1 MTSAYVEL
9 PGSHREPP
17 KETPAIASVRAVNP
31 SEEIEISIYLKD
43 RDPDPLKQ
51 PPITADESA
60 AQARSAQS
68 FESLN
73 AQRLQEYKPD
83 VDAISKFITTAGLS
97 IVKID
102 LARRL
107 IKVSG
112 TADKLES
119 AFRTTLHYYNDGKTP
134 FRARAGSLSVPA
146 DVVDSIEAVL
156 GLDTRP
162 IAKPKLTYHL
172 NPHAIVGHLPNEV
185 AKLYG
190 FPTTAGMGAGQCV
203 ALIELGGGYRDSDN
217 EKAFRAMGLSPPTV
231 VSISVSGGINR
242 PGVDTGADGEV
253 ALDIQVAGGAAPGA
267 KIAVYFAPNTIQGFV
282 DSITRATHDPI
293 NSPSIISISWGSPE
307 ANWADQDLA
316 AMTTAFR
323 DAARQNVTVLAAS
336 GDNLATD
343 GLTDGRAHTDFPAS
357 SPYVLGCGGTVID
370 TQENNIQ
377 NEKVWNN
384 GGSGT
389 GGGISDKFDL
399 PAYQANA
406 NIPKS
411 INDNRVGRGV
421 PDIAANADPNSGYK
435 VVVGGVG
442 GPIGG
447 TSAVAP
453 LLAGLFALI
462 NESCGK
468 PAGFTHPLLYGNSA
482 AFRQIT
488 LGDNKDG
495 QIGYA
500 AGPGWNAC
508 AGLGAPQGANL
519 LSLFRKA
526 SGKLSS

>member
-1 MTSAYVEL
+1 MTSDYVEL
-9 PGSHREPP
+9 PGSYREPP

-43 RDPDPLKQ
+43 REPDPLSQ
-51 PPITADESA
+51 PPLTT
-60 AQARSAQS
+60 QS
-68 FESLN
+68 VQPPQNLN
-73 AQRLQEYKPD
+73 AQRLQEYKHD
-83 VDAISKFITTAGLS
+83 IDAISKFVSTSGLS

-102 LARRL
+102 ASRRL

-112 TADKLES
+112 TADKLEA
-119 AFRTTLHYYNDGKTP
+119 AFRTKLHYYNDGKTP
-134 FRARAGSLSVPA
+134 FRARAGSLSVPS
-146 DVVDSIEAVL
+146 DVVNSIEAVL

-162 IAKPKLTYHL
+162 IANPKLTRHA

-190 FPTTAGMGAGQCV
+190 FPTTAGMGAGQCIS
-203 ALIELGGGYRDSDN
+203 LIELGGGYRDSDN
-217 EKAFRAMGLSPPTV
+217 KGAFAAMGLEPPTV
-231 VSISVSGGINR
+231 VSISVSGGMNK

-267 KIAVYFAPNTIQGFV
+267 KIAVYFALNTTQGFV
-282 DSITRATHDPI
+282 DAITRAIHDGV
-293 NSPSIISISWGSPE
+293 NRPSIISISWGSAE

-316 AMTTAFR
+316 AMATAFR
-323 DAARQNVTVLAAS
+323 DAARLNVTVLAAA

-343 GLTDGRAHTDFPAS
+343 GVADGRAHTDFPAS

-370 TQENNIQ
+370 TVANNIQ
-377 NEKVWNN
+377 SERVWNN
-384 GGSGT
+384 GDSGT
-389 GGGISDKFDL
+389 GGGKSDKFDL
-399 PAYQANA
+399 PPYQAEA

-411 INDNRVGRGV
+411 VNDNRVGRGV

-442 GPIGG
+442 APIGG

-453 LLAGLFALI
+453 LWAGLFALI

-468 PAGFTHPLLYGNSA
+468 PVGLAHPLLYGNSV

-488 LGDNKDG
+488 AGNNKDG
-495 QIGYA
+495 QIGYV

-508 AGLGAPQGANL
+508 TGLGAPQGADL
-519 LSLFRKA
+519 LSLFQKA
-526 SGKLSS
+526 RGKLIS